1 MHFTEAQLA
10 AIAHR
15 EGHLQLI
22 ACAGS
27 GKTEVVARRI
37 AALLSP
43 VPGAPKI
50 APRNIV
56 AFTFTEKA
64 AAELKERVVSRVRE
78 SLGDLPGLAEMY
90 VGTIHGFCLNL
101 LENEVPTLLKYSV
114 LNEVQQALAIDRY
127 SNQSGL
133 ASTTTAEGKPLAKF
147 KDTDHYIK
155 ALDILRQAEIDPSK
169 IEGSTIANG
178 LALYRKLLESK
189 CWFDYTAIMDTAVR
203 VLLEDE
209 TVQARFAARVRHVI
223 VDEYQDVNPLQ
234 EKVVAAL
241 AGLGAHLCV
250 VGDDDQTIYQWN
262 GADVSNILTFSDR
275 YPGTTSVRLEEN
287 FRSSRAVVEIARDF
301 VAQNGRRLAKA
312 MKPTDAQP
320 HADGDVLAL
329 ALKDP
334 DDEASFIARTI
345 KSLRATEFKDGST
358 SRGLSWSDM
367 AVLVRSNLRKNAAAL
382 RTAFEREGIPFI
394 VQGMNTLFDT
404 REANAARAL
413 FYFMVKQDDIEDGAL
428 RASWINA
435 QLGLSSDDVE
445 RGIALAIERKKS
457 LETAGDARRSTY
469 NIQRLFL
476 DFIEAIALREEHVP
490 DARGEVV
497 FYNLGQFSQLISDF
511 ETIHFH
517 SEPKDKYQA
526 FASFLKYGAEGEYA
540 EGIESNGYAH
550 PDAVRILTIHKAKGL
565 QWPVVFV
572 PGVLR
577 NRFPASGRG
586 GMSAWHILPKGAV
599 RDEERYRGSVEDE
612 RRLFYVAM
620 TRAQRFLFVTWA
632 PVPGNKLYQKP
643 SEFFEWLQGN
653 KWVKRLDKGF
663 SDRPRTAPKPK
674 SNIANVTFSFSELK
688 YFFECPYQFKLRIL
702 YGFNAPI
709 AESLGYG
716 KSLHDAL
723 ADVHKRA
730 LEGEITRPD
739 AVPSLLDTH
748 LHLPYAYPTLKEKL
762 RESAAKILH
771 NYLVKNEPLLEKLE
785 FAEKPIEISLGNGV
799 SIAGRVDLVY
809 RRDTRETSIV
819 DLKSTERAQ
828 AEDVTE
834 TQLHIYALGY
844 RELTGRDADYVE
856 IWELDEEKKKP
867 RAVDQDFIDGVTR
880 NVHRAA
886 SALRTNELP
895 QSPEARKCG
904 KCDYCRMCSA
914 GSAYAKS

>member
-1 MHFTEAQLA
+1 MQFTEAQLA

-37 AALLSP
+37 AALFEP
-43 VPGAPKI
+43 VAGAPKV
-50 APRNIV
+50 APRNVI

-64 AAELKERVVSRVRE
+64 AAELKERIVSRVRE
-78 SLGDLPGLAEMY
+78 KLGDLPGLAEMY
-90 VGTIHGFCLNL
+90 VGTIHGFCLDL
-101 LENEVPTLLKYSV
+101 LQNEVPALLKYSV
-114 LNEVQQALAIDRY
+114 LNEVQQALAVDRY

-133 ASTTTAEGKPLAKF
+133 ASTTTHEGKPLSRYVN
-147 KDTDHYIK
+147 TDHYIK
-155 ALDILRQAEIDPSK
+155 ALDILRQADIDASK
-169 IEGSTIANG
+169 LEGSTVANG

-189 CWFDYTAIMDTAVR
+189 SWFDYTAIMDTAVR
-203 VLLEDE
+203 VLAEDE
-209 TVQARFAARVRHVI
+209 DVKARLAARVRHVI
-223 VDEYQDVNPLQ
+223 VDEYQDVNPIQ
-234 EKVVAAL
+234 EKVVRAL
-241 AGLGAHLCV
+241 ADLGANLCV

-262 GADVSNILTFSDR
+262 GADVSNILTFADR
-275 YPGTTSVRLEEN
+275 YPRTSSVRLEEN
-287 FRSSRAVVEIARDF
+287 FRSSRAVVELARDF
-301 VAQNGRRLAKA
+301 VAQNTRRLPKA
-312 MKPTDAQP
+312 MKSTDAQP
-320 HADGDVLAL
+320 HAEGDVLAL

-334 DDEASFIARTI
+334 DDEADFVARTI
-345 KSLRATEFKDGST
+345 KSLRGTTFADGATT
-358 SRGLSWSDM
+358 RGLSWSDM

-382 RTAFEREGIPFI
+382 RAAFEREGIPFI

-413 FYFMVKQDDIEDGAL
+413 FYFMVKQDDIDADQL
-428 RASWINA
+428 RAAWKNA
-435 QLGLSSDDVE
+435 LLGCDDDEIE
-445 RGIALAIERKKS
+445 RGISLAIARKTS
-457 LETAGDARRSTY
+457 LETVGDERRSTY

-476 DFIEAIALREEHVP
+476 DFIEAIALREERVP
-490 DARGEVV
+490 DGRGEVV

-526 FASFLKYGAEGEYA
+526 FAGFLKYGADGEYA
-540 EGIESNGYAH
+540 EGVESNAH
-550 PDAVRILTIHKAKGL
+550 ARPDAVQILTMHRAKGL

-586 GMSAWHILPKGAV
+586 GMSAWHIVPKGAV

-612 RRLFYVAM
+612 RRLFYVAL
-620 TRAQRFLFVTWA
+620 TRAQRYLFVTHA
-632 PVPGNKLYQKP
+632 PVPGNKLAQKP
-643 SEFFEWLQGN
+643 SEFFEWMQGS
-653 KWVKRLDKGF
+653 KWVKRIEKGF
-663 SDRPRTAPKPK
+663 SERPRTTPAPRR
-674 SNIANVTFSFSELK
+674 NIANVTFSFSELK

-723 ADVHKRA
+723 AEVHKRA
-730 LEGEITRPD
+730 IEGEITGTDR
-739 AVPSLLDTH
+739 VPALLDTH
-748 LHLPYAYPTLKEKL
+748 LHLPYAYPSLKDKL

-771 NYLVKNEPLLEKLE
+771 NYLLKNASLLEKLE

-844 RELTGRDADYVE
+844 RELTGRQADFVE
-856 IWELDEEKKKP
+856 IWELDEDRKKP
-867 RAVDQDFIDGVTR
+867 RAVDQDFIDGVTAH
-880 NVHRAA
+880 VQRAA

-895 QSPEARKCG
+895 ARAEERKCG

-914 GSAYAKS
+914 GSVFAKE

>member
-1 MHFTEAQLA
+1 MQFTEAQLA

-37 AALLSP
+37 AALLTP
-43 VPGAPKI
+43 VAGSPKI

-64 AAELKERVVSRVRE
+64 AAELKERIVTRVRE
-78 SLGDLPGLAEMY
+78 SLGAVPGLAEMY
-90 VGTIHGFCLNL
+90 VGTIHGFCLDL
-101 LENEVPTLLKYSV
+101 LQNEVPALLKYSV
-114 LNEVQQALAIDRY
+114 LNEVQQGLAIDRH

-133 ASTTTAEGKPLAKF
+133 ASTSNLEGRPLARY
-147 KDTDHYIK
+147 KDTDQYIRS
-155 ALDILRQAEIDPSK
+155 LDILRQAEVDSAK
-169 IEGSTIANG
+169 LEGSSIANG
-178 LALYRKLLESK
+178 LTLYRKLLEGKS
-189 CWFDYTAIMDTAVR
+189 WFDYTAIMDTAVR
-203 VLLEDE
+203 VLGEDE
-209 TVQARFAARVRHVI
+209 GVKARLAARVRHVI

-241 AGLGAHLCV
+241 ADLGAHLCV

-262 GADVSNILTFSDR
+262 GADVSNILTFADR

-301 VAQNGRRLAKA
+301 VAQNTRRLAKA

-320 HADGDVLAL
+320 HVEGDVLAL
-329 ALKDP
+329 AFKDP
-334 DDEASFIARTI
+334 DDEASYIARTI
-345 KSLRATEFKDGST
+345 KSLVGVRFTEGSRE
-358 SRGLSWSDM
+358 RGLSYSDV

-382 RTAFEREGIPFI
+382 RKAFEREGVPFI

-404 REANAARAL
+404 REANAAKAL
-413 FYFMVKQDDIEDGAL
+413 FYFMASLEDIDEAAL
-428 RASWINA
+428 RVTWQNA
-435 QLGLSSDDVE
+435 ELGLSVE
-445 RGIALAIERKKS
+445 DIDRGIALAVDRKTSIHAAGEERW
-457 LETAGDARRSTY
+457 STY

-476 DFIEAIALREEHVP
+476 DFIEAVALREERVP
-490 DARGEVV
+490 DARGEII

-517 SEPKDKYQA
+517 SAPTDKYDS
-526 FASFLKYGAEGEYA
+526 FAKFLKYGADGEYA
-540 EGIESNGYAH
+540 EGIESNAH
-550 PDAVRILTIHKAKGL
+550 ATPDAVRVLTVHKAKGL

-586 GMSAWHILPKGAV
+586 GPSPWHIIPSGAV
-599 RDEERYRGSVEDE
+599 KDEARYRGGLEDE

-620 TRAQRFLFVTWA
+620 TRAQRFLFVTYA
-632 PVPGNKLYQKP
+632 PVPGNKQAQKP

-663 SDRPRTAPKPK
+663 DERLRAAPTPKP
-674 SNIANVTFSFSELK
+674 NIANVTFSFSELK

-709 AESLGYG
+709 AESLGFG

-723 ADVHKRA
+723 AEVHKRA
-730 LEGEITRPD
+730 LDGELTGID
-739 AVPSLLDTH
+739 AVPALLDTH
-748 LHLPYAYPTLKEKL
+748 LHLPYAYPSLKEKL

-771 NYLVKNEPLLEKLE
+771 NYLVANRALLEKLE
-785 FAEKPIEISLGNGV
+785 FAEKPIELSLGDGV
-799 SIAGRVDLVY
+799 SIAGRIDLVY

-867 RAVDQDFIDGVTR
+867 RAVDGDFIDGVTA
-880 NVHRAA
+880 NVQRAA
-886 SALRTNELP
+886 AALRSNALP
-895 QSPEARKCG
+895 QVPEARKCG

-914 GSAYAKS
+914 GSPYAKA